1 MQLLWEGCL
10 NGDHSDATRAKDD
23 VAAMADGCS
32 QWLRSCDYR

>member
-10 NGDHSDATRAKDD
+10 NGDHSDATGAKDD

-32 QWLRSCDYR
+32 